1 MAWTTSWGARAV
13 RSAYH
18 RAGYLEDGE
27 RAAFASV
34 GDDALNGARILDL
47 AVGGG
52 RTTAFLAPVA
62 GTYLGVDISPEML
75 RMARSRYPGVAFAE
89 GDLGDLSGFADASW
103 DVIDISFNSIDVL
116 PHDRRLRTLSDI
128 HRMLVPGGH
137 LVLSML
143 LLADGPPD
151 APSLGELAPVLTG
164 RGWRHPRMRARQT
177 LSMLLGFWH
186 YHRNSAA
193 RPPVPVRDPLLDAA
207 QRDRRPPRRRPGR
220 RRRVVAGGPAAAPR
234 KERHAAGRGLRA
246 LPLPP
251 PGGVAATRQ
260 AARVAPDPPGRRWR
274 GRHQQDANASGR
286 AAR

>member
-186 YHRNSAA
+186 YHRNSAQA
-193 RPPVPVRDPLLDAA
+193 VEGDGWAWRPLRAHQFRFVTLFSTLPSAIADLRAAGLDVVGAWSPGGLPLRLERSATPPGVVYA
-207 QRDRRPPRRRPGR
+207 HFHCRRP
-220 RRRVVAGGPAAAPR
+220 A
-234 KERHAAGRGLRA
+234 E
-246 LPLPP
+246 
-251 PGGVAATRQ
+251 
-260 AARVAPDPPGRRWR
+260 
-274 GRHQQDANASGR
+274 
-286 AAR
+286 